1 MHIEKIGRTH
11 VPDTIK
17 VQAAHLQQLP
27 KLERML
33 QQKSIREAFVSRI
46 ARTLLRMAIVFVVP
60 GTTVQKS
67 AEFFLKATQIGPQR
81 ASWCPAPHQAMS
93 QQSVKF
99 TSHSTV
105 PKGILW
111 MMQLTKAIRAT
122 CAMNLSVI
130 VASAPT
136 PHHAVPAMKGFFSN
150 LEPHRL
156 VLTVKGVVLDG
167 ILMRR

>member
-1 MHIEKIGRTH
+1 MKIPLSH
-11 VPDTIK
+11 VCSVMKDFLL
-17 VQAAHLQQLP
+17 AA
-27 KLERML
+27 
-33 QQKSIREAFVSRI
+33 QKTA
-46 ARTLLRMAIVFVVP
+46 AI
-60 GTTVQKS
+60 
-67 AEFFLKATQIGPQR
+67 
-81 ASWCPAPHQAMS
+81 H
-93 QQSVKF
+93 
-99 TSHSTV
+99 
-105 PKGILW
+105 
-111 MMQLTKAIRAT
+111 AT